1 MSESNLEGRAAIH
14 DLFTR
19 YCCALDNGEI
29 EAVVDC
35 FTVDAILK
43 SPVIDISGHDEIRA
57 FAGRFAAQRAA
68 GTQFRHMVSNIAM
81 TITGNRAAA
90 SAYLLVLISKD
101 GNHRCLPPGRY
112 ACELIKEDSGQSES
126 CTSCIAKEGQAIS
139 AGMLLADRD
148 LSDLN
153 GVILEKRYSR
163 RAALVNLVVSPGLNR
178 FETTPSPSDKR
189 DKEACTMIFLWEGVR
204 A

>member
-1 MSESNLEGRAAIH
+1 MYGAVSIPFFETAPGLFSAYQRSRPIRQRLGSGKPDQGEGMSESNLEDRAAIH

-43 SPVIDISGHDEIRA
+43 SPVIDIRGRDEIRA

-68 GTQFRHMVSNIAM
+68 GTQFRHMVSNIAV

-90 SAYLLVLISKD
+90 SAYLL
-101 GNHRCLPPGRY
+101 
-112 ACELIKEDSGQSES
+112 
-126 CTSCIAKEGQAIS
+126 
-139 AGMLLADRD
+139 
-148 LSDLN
+148 
-153 GVILEKRYSR
+153 
-163 RAALVNLVVSPGLNR
+163 
-178 FETTPSPSDKR
+178 
-189 DKEACTMIFLWEGVR
+189 
-204 A
+204 